1 MTNAFRGEFCN
12 ELVMVCKLWKNIICF
27 RIYDHTAYAAIF
39 WCRHTTVNDLL
50 NEFALTRLGKKVMW
64 GGSHK
69 VSSYQTLVR
78 TPNSLHYPGIYEI
91 LPKFSNQN
99 DMQVCLRKFGISAYF
114 FISEYIKP

>member
-1 MTNAFRGEFCN
+1 
-12 ELVMVCKLWKNIICF
+12 
-27 RIYDHTAYAAIF
+27 
-39 WCRHTTVNDLL
+39 
-50 NEFALTRLGKKVMW
+50 MW

-99 DMQVCLRKFGISAYF
+99 DMHVCLLKFGISAYF
-114 FISEYIKP
+114 FFSEYIKQEVLTKFSKAYKTVSTSTQWVFLLMFGNLCICERPPTLPSYQVLPKQIGLVDHLR